1 MIRAKT
7 ALAAV
12 VAVASGF
19 SGAARAYDPATTHA
33 GLTERASLASTLNH
47 VLASALGKPLGL
59 FETVTLDPRLMPAAE
74 ARELRERLA
83 ALDPAQGYRPGDDG
97 SAMAMSWVVAG
108 AVLAGTP
115 GDRVRNTFFDPSRK
129 VGMQQGGSAAEIA
142 HSVRLVLDAGGSL
155 RGLATGTS
163 FDLSGM
169 PATEW
174 LVSPANDG
182 GLVAFYAQLE
192 KSVTE
197 AAPAARST
205 ALARA
210 LLALG
215 GTLGVLEDAGEPA
228 HVRNDFREAY
238 LNGGSGSPFD
248 RSSAFERYVAET
260 YGRSGVPAP
269 GAPVDRPDV
278 LAFVSAPDSQGL
290 ADRTQRRFF
299 SPGSLPTDAV
309 VDRDTNSRDVL
320 LQARDSLPYG
330 LPGIPRLELQEMGHL
345 RYVET
350 ADGPGEQPKRRLLA
364 YQRVPGRVRFFLNA
378 AVYADSA
385 RLLLPEIGAYAAG
398 LINHLFRVDL
408 TLAVKGTSLTAK
420 AVGVRGSLRDAIIL
434 IHAEDGHGQRTL
446 IANQPFNNSAETTIN
461 TTIPTGTRRLAAVLK
476 GVDQAGQL
484 IAVVDRS
491 VP

>member
-1 MIRAKT
+1 VTRTRT
-7 ALAAV
+7 ALAAAI
-12 VAVASGF
+12 AVAFGA

-33 GLTERASLASTLNH
+33 GLTERAVLASTLNH
-47 VLASALGKPLGL
+47 VLARALGRPLGL
-59 FETVTLDPRLMPAAE
+59 FETVTLDPHLVPAAQ

-97 SAMAMSWVVAG
+97 SATAMSWLVAG

-115 GDRVRNTFFDPSRK
+115 GDRARNTFFDPSRK
-129 VGMQQGGSAAEIA
+129 VGLQQGGSAAEIV
-142 HSVRLVLDAGGSL
+142 HSVRLVLDAGGSP
-155 RGLATGTS
+155 RALATGTS
-163 FDLSGM
+163 FDFSGM
-169 PATEW
+169 PSTEW

-192 KSVTE
+192 QSVTA

-215 GTLGVLEDAGEPA
+215 GTLGILEDAGEPA

-238 LNGGSGSPFD
+238 LSGGNGSPFD

-269 GAPVDRPDV
+269 GAPVDRPNV
-278 LAFVSAPDSQGL
+278 VAFISAPDSQGL

-299 SPGSLPTDAV
+299 SPGSLPEDAI

-320 LQARDSLPYG
+320 MQARDSLPYG
-330 LPGIPRLELQEMGHL
+330 LPNIPRLELHEMG
-345 RYVET
+345 RVQYVET
-350 ADGPGEQPKRRLLA
+350 ADGPGALPKRRLMA
-364 YQRVPGRVRFFLNA
+364 YERVPGRVRFFLNA
-378 AVYADSA
+378 AVYSDSA

-408 TLAVKGTSLTAK
+408 TLAMNGTSVTAK
-420 AVGVRGSLRDAIIL
+420 AAGVRGSLRDAQIL
-434 IHAEDGHGQRTL
+434 IYAEDRRGVRAS
-446 IANQPFNNSAETTIN
+446 IASQSFNDSAEATIN
-461 TTIPTGTRRLAAVLK
+461 IVIPPGTHRLAAVLK
-476 GVDQAGQL
+476 GRDQAGQVM
-484 IAVVDRS
+484 AVVDRS